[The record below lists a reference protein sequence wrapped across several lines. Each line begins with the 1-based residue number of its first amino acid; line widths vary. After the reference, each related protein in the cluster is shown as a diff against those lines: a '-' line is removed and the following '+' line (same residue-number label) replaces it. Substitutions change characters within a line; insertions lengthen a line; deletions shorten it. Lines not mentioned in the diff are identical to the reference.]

1 MEDTVIEQLLESLE
15 QKLDA
20 MEEAG
25 LGLRETEL
33 SAVQKVRL
41 KLVEQYGSDFDRIRK
56 VTEFV
61 MTGSGDN
68 SPNPPPPP
76 PNITKIIAAVRSKQR
91 EQSRE
96 E

>member
-1 MEDTVIEQLLESLE
+1 MEDTVIEQLLEGLE

-25 LGLRETEL
+25 LGLREIEL

-41 KLVEQYGSDFDRIRK
+41 ELVNRHGTDFDRIRK
-56 VTEFV
+56 ITEFV

-76 PNITKIIAAVRSKQR
+76 NITKIIAAVRSEQR
-91 EQSRE
+91 ERSRE